1 MVPLHVAGGGEREL
15 IAIALQVSELLLLA
29 MKI

>member
-1 MVPLHVAGGGEREL
+1 MVPLHVAVGGEGEL
-15 IAIALQVSELLLLA
+15 IVITLQVLELLLLA